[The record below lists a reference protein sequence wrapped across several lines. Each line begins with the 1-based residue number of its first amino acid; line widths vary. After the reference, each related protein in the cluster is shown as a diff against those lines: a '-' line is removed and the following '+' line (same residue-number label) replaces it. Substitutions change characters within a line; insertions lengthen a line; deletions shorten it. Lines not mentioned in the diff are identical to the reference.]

1 MGRSKPLLPLDN
13 RPAILRL
20 LQTLFSAGMEEIV
33 VVLGPDGDAV
43 AEAIGSF
50 PTTVVWNREP
60 DSDMAAS
67 LRVGISSLAPGAAGV
82 LVWPADSPLV
92 APTTL
97 RRLLIGFT
105 ADPQSIWLPT
115 HGGRRGHPVLF
126 PRPVLEE
133 LFELPTLRDVVR
145 RDPERVRHLEVADP
159 WVLLDI
165 DTPEDYRRVLE
176 ILQGAK
182 P

>member
-20 LQTLFSAGMEEIV
+20 LHALFSAGLEEIV
-33 VVLGPDGDAV
+33 VVLGPDGEAV
-43 AEAIGSF
+43 AEAIGAF
-50 PTTVVWNREP
+50 PAILAWNREA

-67 LRVGISSLAPGAAGV
+67 LRIGISSLAPGAAGV

-92 APTTL
+92 APATL
-97 RRLLIGFT
+97 RRLLLGF
-105 ADPQSIWLPT
+105 AAEPQSIWLPT

-126 PRPVLEE
+126 PRPIIEE

-159 WVLLDI
+159 WVLLDM
-165 DTPEDYRRVLE
+165 DTPADYRRVLE
-176 ILQGAK
+176 ILQRAK